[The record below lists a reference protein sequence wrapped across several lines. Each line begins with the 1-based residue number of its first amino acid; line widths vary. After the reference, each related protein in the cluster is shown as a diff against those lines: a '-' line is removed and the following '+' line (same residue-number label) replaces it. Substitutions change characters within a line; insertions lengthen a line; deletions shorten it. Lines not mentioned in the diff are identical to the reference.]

1 MPNSRFFSCLLII
14 VGLLP
19 FSFNLSYAT
28 SLEDTI
34 PNNIIMYHRFG
45 ETKYPSTNITEEQLD
60 SHLSFLIEENYRFI
74 QASALMDPSQ
84 QNEKTITITIDDAYL
99 SFYEVGLP
107 IFEKYE
113 VPVTLFL
120 NTENVGGF
128 NYMSWDQLRDALN
141 RGVEIQNHSHTH
153 SSFAALDD
161 ETIISEIETSQSL
174 ILANLNIAPNL
185 FAFPFGESS
194 NAAQKI
200 IEKYFDAAFG
210 QHSGAFS
217 INYRY
222 YIPRY
227 PLNENYSSIERL
239 RDISKSLPF
248 EAAQLKPSNPTLNP
262 PSTRFVLD
270 IEQGVNGVNCFISD
284 FQGSIEKQMTIL
296 ENKLLIELSR
306 MPVSG
311 RLRFNCTK
319 VDDDIFW
326 YGHQYFIN

>member
-1 MPNSRFFSCLLII
+1 
-14 VGLLP
+14 
-19 FSFNLSYAT
+19 
-28 SLEDTI
+28 
-34 PNNIIMYHRFG
+34 MYHRFG
-45 ETKYPSTNITEEQLD
+45 ETKYPSTNITVEQLE
-60 SHLSFLIEENYRFI
+60 SHLNYLVEQNYRFI
-74 QASALMDPSQ
+74 QASDLLDPEQ
-84 QNEKTITITIDDAYL
+84 QKEKTITVTIDDAYL

-107 IFEKYE
+107 IFEKYQ

-128 NYMSWDQLRDALN
+128 NYMSWDQLRDSLR

-153 SSFAALDD
+153 SSFATLD
-161 ETIISEIETSQSL
+161 EEAIMSEIETSQNL
-174 ILANLNIAPNL
+174 IFTNLNITPNL

-194 NAAQKI
+194 DLAQKT
-200 IEKYFDAAFG
+200 IERYFDAAFG

-217 INYRY
+217 MNYQY
-222 YIPRY
+222 YIPRF
-227 PLNENYSSIERL
+227 PLNENYGSLDRL

-248 EAAQLKPSNPTLNP
+248 EAAQLQPSNPTLNP

-270 IEQGVNGVNCFISD
+270 VEGGVNGVNCFIAD
-284 FQGSIEKQMTIL
+284 FQGSIEKKMTVL

-319 VDDDIFW
+319 VDNDIFW
-326 YGHQYFIN
+326 YGHQYFLN

>member
-1 MPNSRFFSCLLII
+1 
-14 VGLLP
+14 
-19 FSFNLSYAT
+19 
-28 SLEDTI
+28 
-34 PNNIIMYHRFG
+34 MYHRFG
-45 ETKYPSTNITEEQLD
+45 ETKYPSTNITVEQLE
-60 SHLSFLIEENYRFI
+60 SHLNYLVEQNYRFI
-74 QASALMDPSQ
+74 QASDLLDPEQ
-84 QNEKTITITIDDAYL
+84 HKEKTITVTIDDAYL

-107 IFEKYE
+107 IFEKYQ

-128 NYMSWDQLRDALN
+128 NYMSWDQLRDSLR

-153 SSFAALDD
+153 SSFATLD
-161 ETIISEIETSQSL
+161 EEAIMSEIETSQNL
-174 ILANLNIAPNL
+174 IFTNLNITPNL

-194 NAAQKI
+194 DLAQKT
-200 IEKYFDAAFG
+200 IERYFDAAFG

-217 INYRY
+217 MNYQY
-222 YIPRY
+222 YIPRF
-227 PLNENYSSIERL
+227 PLNENYGSLDRL

-248 EAAQLKPSNPTLNP
+248 ESAQLQPSNPTLNP

-270 IEQGVNGVNCFISD
+270 VEGGVNGVNCFIAD
-284 FQGSIEKQMTIL
+284 FQGSIEKKMTVL

-319 VDDDIFW
+319 VDNDIFW
-326 YGHQYFIN
+326 YGHQYFLN

>member
-1 MPNSRFFSCLLII
+1 
-14 VGLLP
+14 
-19 FSFNLSYAT
+19 
-28 SLEDTI
+28 
-34 PNNIIMYHRFG
+34 MYHRFG
-45 ETKYPSTNITEEQLD
+45 ESKYTSTNITVEQLE
-60 SHLSFLIEENYRFI
+60 SHLNYLVEQNFRFT
-74 QASALMDPSQ
+74 QASDLLDPEQ
-84 QNEKTITITIDDAYL
+84 QKEKTITVTIDDAYL

-107 IFEKYE
+107 IFEKYQ

-128 NYMSWDQLRDALN
+128 NYMSWDQLRDVLD

-153 SSFAALDD
+153 SSFSTLD
-161 ETIISEIETSQSL
+161 EEAIINEIETSQSL
-174 ILANLNIAPNL
+174 IFANLNITPNL

-194 NAAQKI
+194 DMAQKI
-200 IEKYFDAAFG
+200 IERYFDAAFG

-217 INYRY
+217 MNYQY
-222 YIPRY
+222 YIPRF
-227 PLNENYSSIERL
+227 PLNANYGSLDRL
-239 RDISKSLPF
+239 REISKSLPF
-248 EAAQLKPSNPTLNP
+248 EAAQLQPSNPTLNP

-270 IEQGVNGVNCFISD
+270 VEGGVNGVNCFISD
-284 FQGSIEKQMTIL
+284 FQGSIEKQMTTL

-319 VDDDIFW
+319 VDNSIFW

>member
-1 MPNSRFFSCLLII
+1 
-14 VGLLP
+14 
-19 FSFNLSYAT
+19 
-28 SLEDTI
+28 
-34 PNNIIMYHRFG
+34 MYHRFG
-45 ETKYPSTNITEEQLD
+45 ETKYPSTNITVEQLE
-60 SHLSFLIEENYRFI
+60 SHLNYLVEQNYRFI
-74 QASALMDPSQ
+74 QASDLLDPEQ
-84 QNEKTITITIDDAYL
+84 QKEKTITVTIDDAYL

-107 IFEKYE
+107 IFEKYQ

-128 NYMSWDQLRDALN
+128 NYMSWDQLRDSLR

-153 SSFAALDD
+153 SSFATLD
-161 ETIISEIETSQSL
+161 EEAIMSEIETSQNL
-174 ILANLNIAPNL
+174 IFTNLNITPNL

-194 NAAQKI
+194 DLAQKT
-200 IEKYFDAAFG
+200 IERYFDAAFG

-217 INYRY
+217 MNYQY
-222 YIPRY
+222 YIPRF
-227 PLNENYSSIERL
+227 PLNENYGSLDRL

-248 EAAQLKPSNPTLNP
+248 ESAQLQPSNPTLNP

-270 IEQGVNGVNCFISD
+270 VEGGVNGVNCFITD
-284 FQGSIEKQMTIL
+284 FQGSIEKKMTVL

-319 VDDDIFW
+319 VDNDIFW
-326 YGHQYFIN
+326 YGHQYFLN

>member
-1 MPNSRFFSCLLII
+1 
-14 VGLLP
+14 
-19 FSFNLSYAT
+19 
-28 SLEDTI
+28 
-34 PNNIIMYHRFG
+34 MYHRFG
-45 ETKYPSTNITEEQLD
+45 ETKYPSTNITVEQLE
-60 SHLSFLIEENYRFI
+60 SHLNYLVEQNYRFI
-74 QASALMDPSQ
+74 QASDLLDPEQ
-84 QNEKTITITIDDAYL
+84 QKEKTITVTIDDAYL

-107 IFEKYE
+107 IFEKYQ

-128 NYMSWDQLRDALN
+128 NYMSWDQLRDSLR

-153 SSFAALDD
+153 SSFATLD
-161 ETIISEIETSQSL
+161 EEAIMSEIETSQNL
-174 ILANLNIAPNL
+174 IFTNLNITPNL

-194 NAAQKI
+194 DLAQKT
-200 IEKYFDAAFG
+200 IERYFDAAFG

-217 INYRY
+217 MNYQY
-222 YIPRY
+222 YIPRF
-227 PLNENYSSIERL
+227 PLNENYGSLDRL

-248 EAAQLKPSNPTLNP
+248 ESAQLQPSNPTLNP

-270 IEQGVNGVNCFISD
+270 VEGGVNGVNCFIAD
-284 FQGSIEKQMTIL
+284 FQGSIEKKMTVL

-319 VDDDIFW
+319 VDNDIFW
-326 YGHQYFIN
+326 YGHQYFLN

>member
-1 MPNSRFFSCLLII
+1 
-14 VGLLP
+14 
-19 FSFNLSYAT
+19 
-28 SLEDTI
+28 
-34 PNNIIMYHRFG
+34 MYHRFG
-45 ETKYPSTNITEEQLD
+45 ETKYPSTNITVEQLE
-60 SHLSFLIEENYRFI
+60 SHLNYLVEQNYRFI
-74 QASALMDPSQ
+74 QASDLLDLEQ
-84 QNEKTITITIDDAYL
+84 QKEKTITVTIDDAYL

-107 IFEKYE
+107 IFEKYQ

-128 NYMSWDQLRDALN
+128 NYMSWDQLRDSLR

-153 SSFAALDD
+153 SSFATLD
-161 ETIISEIETSQSL
+161 EEAIMSEIETSQNL
-174 ILANLNIAPNL
+174 IFTNLNITPNL

-194 NAAQKI
+194 DLAQKT
-200 IEKYFDAAFG
+200 IERYFDAAFG

-217 INYRY
+217 MNYQY
-222 YIPRY
+222 YVPRF
-227 PLNENYSSIERL
+227 PLNENYGSLERL

-248 EAAQLKPSNPTLNP
+248 EAAQLQPSNPTLNP

-270 IEQGVNGVNCFISD
+270 VEGGVNGVNCFITD
-284 FQGSIEKQMTIL
+284 FQGSIEKKMTVL

-319 VDDDIFW
+319 VDNDIFW
-326 YGHQYFIN
+326 YGHQYFLN

>member
-1 MPNSRFFSCLLII
+1 
-14 VGLLP
+14 
-19 FSFNLSYAT
+19 
-28 SLEDTI
+28 
-34 PNNIIMYHRFG
+34 MYHRFG
-45 ETKYPSTNITEEQLD
+45 ETKYPSTNITVEQLE
-60 SHLSFLIEENYRFI
+60 SHLNYLVEQNYRFI
-74 QASALMDPSQ
+74 QASDLLDPEQ
-84 QNEKTITITIDDAYL
+84 QKEKTITVTIDDAYL

-107 IFEKYE
+107 IFEKYQ

-128 NYMSWDQLRDALN
+128 NYMSWDQLRDSLR

-153 SSFAALDD
+153 SSFATLD
-161 ETIISEIETSQSL
+161 EEAIMSEIETSQNL
-174 ILANLNIAPNL
+174 IFTNLNITPNL

-194 NAAQKI
+194 DLAQKI
-200 IEKYFDAAFG
+200 IERHFDAAFG

-217 INYRY
+217 MNYQY
-222 YIPRY
+222 YIPRF
-227 PLNENYSSIERL
+227 PLNENYGSLERL

-248 EAAQLKPSNPTLNP
+248 EAAQLQPSNPTLNP

-270 IEQGVNGVNCFISD
+270 VEGGVNGVNCFIAD
-284 FQGSIEKQMTIL
+284 FQGSIEKKMTVL

-319 VDDDIFW
+319 VDNDIFW
-326 YGHQYFIN
+326 YGHQYFLN

>member
-1 MPNSRFFSCLLII
+1 
-14 VGLLP
+14 
-19 FSFNLSYAT
+19 
-28 SLEDTI
+28 
-34 PNNIIMYHRFG
+34 MYHRFG
-45 ETKYPSTNITEEQLD
+45 ETKYPSTNITVEQLE
-60 SHLSFLIEENYRFI
+60 SHLNYLVEQNYRFI
-74 QASALMDPSQ
+74 QASDLLDPEQ
-84 QNEKTITITIDDAYL
+84 QKEKTITVTIDDAYL

-107 IFEKYE
+107 IFEKYQ

-128 NYMSWDQLRDALN
+128 NYMSWDQLRDSLR

-153 SSFAALDD
+153 SSFATLD
-161 ETIISEIETSQSL
+161 EEAIMSEIEISQNL
-174 ILANLNIAPNL
+174 IFTNLNITPNL

-194 NAAQKI
+194 DLAQKT
-200 IEKYFDAAFG
+200 IERYFDAAFG

-217 INYRY
+217 MNYQY
-222 YIPRY
+222 YIPRF
-227 PLNENYSSIERL
+227 PLNENYGSLDRL

-248 EAAQLKPSNPTLNP
+248 ESAQLQPSNPTLNP

-270 IEQGVNGVNCFISD
+270 VEGGVNGVNCFIAD
-284 FQGSIEKQMTIL
+284 FQGSIEKKMTVL

-319 VDDDIFW
+319 VDNDIFW
-326 YGHQYFIN
+326 YGHQYFLN

>member
-1 MPNSRFFSCLLII
+1 
-14 VGLLP
+14 
-19 FSFNLSYAT
+19 
-28 SLEDTI
+28 
-34 PNNIIMYHRFG
+34 MYHRFG
-45 ETKYPSTNITEEQLD
+45 ETKYPSTNITVEQLE
-60 SHLSFLIEENYRFI
+60 SHLNYLVEQNYRFI
-74 QASALMDPSQ
+74 QASDLLDPEQ
-84 QNEKTITITIDDAYL
+84 QKEKTITVTIDDAYL

-107 IFEKYE
+107 IFEKYQ

-128 NYMSWDQLRDALN
+128 NYMSWDQLRDSLR

-153 SSFAALDD
+153 SSFATLD
-161 ETIISEIETSQSL
+161 EEAIMSEIETSQNL
-174 ILANLNIAPNL
+174 IFTNLNITPNL

-194 NAAQKI
+194 DLAQKT
-200 IEKYFDAAFG
+200 IERYFDAAFG

-217 INYRY
+217 MNYQY
-222 YIPRY
+222 YIPRF
-227 PLNENYSSIERL
+227 PLNENYGSLERL

-248 EAAQLKPSNPTLNP
+248 ESTQLQPSNPTLNP

-270 IEQGVNGVNCFISD
+270 VEGGVNGVNCFITD
-284 FQGSIEKQMTIL
+284 FQGSIEKKMTVL

-319 VDDDIFW
+319 VDNDIFW
-326 YGHQYFIN
+326 YGHQYFLN

>member
-1 MPNSRFFSCLLII
+1 
-14 VGLLP
+14 
-19 FSFNLSYAT
+19 
-28 SLEDTI
+28 
-34 PNNIIMYHRFG
+34 MYHRFG
-45 ETKYPSTNITEEQLD
+45 ETKYPSTNITVEQLE
-60 SHLSFLIEENYRFI
+60 SHLNYLVEQNYRFI
-74 QASALMDPSQ
+74 QASDLLDPEQ
-84 QNEKTITITIDDAYL
+84 QKEKTITVTIDDAYL

-107 IFEKYE
+107 IFEKYQ

-128 NYMSWDQLRDALN
+128 NYMSWDQLRDSLR

-153 SSFAALDD
+153 SSFATLD
-161 ETIISEIETSQSL
+161 EEAIISEIETSQNL
-174 ILANLNIAPNL
+174 IFTNLNITPNL

-194 NAAQKI
+194 DLAQKT
-200 IEKYFDAAFG
+200 IERYFDAAFG

-217 INYRY
+217 MNYQY
-222 YIPRY
+222 YIPRF
-227 PLNENYSSIERL
+227 PLNENYGSLERL

-248 EAAQLKPSNPTLNP
+248 ESAQLQPSNPTLNP

-270 IEQGVNGVNCFISD
+270 VEGGVNGVNCFITD
-284 FQGSIEKQMTIL
+284 FQGSIEKKMTVV

-319 VDDDIFW
+319 VDNDIFW
-326 YGHQYFIN
+326 YGHQYFLN

>member
-1 MPNSRFFSCLLII
+1 L
-14 VGLLP
+14 
-19 FSFNLSYAT
+19 
-28 SLEDTI
+28 
-34 PNNIIMYHRFG
+34 
-45 ETKYPSTNITEEQLD
+45 
-60 SHLSFLIEENYRFI
+60 
-74 QASALMDPSQ
+74 DPSQ
-84 QNEKTITITIDDAYL
+84 LNEKTITVTIDDAYL

-107 IFEKYE
+107 IFEKYQ

-153 SSFAALDD
+153 SSFATLDD
-161 ETIISEIETSQSL
+161 ESIISEIETSQSL
-174 ILANLNIAPNL
+174 ILANLNITPNL

-194 NAAQKI
+194 DAAQKI
-200 IEKYFDAAFG
+200 IETYFDAAFG

-217 INYRY
+217 MNYRY

-227 PLNENYSSIERL
+227 PLNENYGSIDRL

-248 EAAQLKPSNPTLNP
+248 QAAQLQPSNPTLNP

-270 IEQGVNGVNCFISD
+270 IAEGVNGVNCFISD
-284 FQGSIEKQMTIL
+284 FQGSIEKQMTVL

-319 VDDDIFW
+319 VDNGIFW
-326 YGHQYFIN
+326 YGHQYFLN

>member
-1 MPNSRFFSCLLII
+1 
-14 VGLLP
+14 
-19 FSFNLSYAT
+19 
-28 SLEDTI
+28 
-34 PNNIIMYHRFG
+34 MYHRFG
-45 ETKYPSTNITEEQLD
+45 ETKYPSTNITVEQLE
-60 SHLSFLIEENYRFI
+60 SHLNYLVEQNYRFI
-74 QASALMDPSQ
+74 QASDLLDPEQ
-84 QNEKTITITIDDAYL
+84 QKEKTITVTIDDAYL

-107 IFEKYE
+107 IFEKYQ

-128 NYMSWDQLRDALN
+128 NYMSWDQLRDSLR

-153 SSFAALDD
+153 SSFATLD
-161 ETIISEIETSQSL
+161 EEAIMSEIETSQNL
-174 ILANLNIAPNL
+174 IFTNLNITPNL

-194 NAAQKI
+194 DLAQKT
-200 IEKYFDAAFG
+200 IERYFDAAFG

-217 INYRY
+217 MNYQY
-222 YIPRY
+222 YIPRF
-227 PLNENYSSIERL
+227 PLNENYGSLERL

-248 EAAQLKPSNPTLNP
+248 ESAQLQPSNPTLNP

-270 IEQGVNGVNCFISD
+270 VEGGVNGVNCFITD
-284 FQGSIEKQMTIL
+284 FQGSIEKKMTVL

-319 VDDDIFW
+319 VDNDIFW
-326 YGHQYFIN
+326 YGHQYFLN

>member
-1 MPNSRFFSCLLII
+1 
-14 VGLLP
+14 
-19 FSFNLSYAT
+19 
-28 SLEDTI
+28 
-34 PNNIIMYHRFG
+34 MYHRFG
-45 ETKYPSTNITEEQLD
+45 ETKYPSTNITVEQLE
-60 SHLSFLIEENYRFI
+60 SHLNYLVEQNYRFI
-74 QASALMDPSQ
+74 QASDLLDPEQ
-84 QNEKTITITIDDAYL
+84 QKEKTITVTIDDAYL

-107 IFEKYE
+107 IFEKYQ

-128 NYMSWDQLRDALN
+128 NYMSWDQLRDSLR

-153 SSFAALDD
+153 RSFATLD
-161 ETIISEIETSQSL
+161 EEAIMSEIETSQNL
-174 ILANLNIAPNL
+174 IFTNLNITPNL

-194 NAAQKI
+194 DLAQKT
-200 IEKYFDAAFG
+200 IERYFDAAFG

-217 INYRY
+217 MNYQY
-222 YIPRY
+222 YIPRF
-227 PLNENYSSIERL
+227 PLNENYGSLDRL

-248 EAAQLKPSNPTLNP
+248 ESAQLQPSNPTLNP

-270 IEQGVNGVNCFISD
+270 VEGGVNGVNCFIAD
-284 FQGSIEKQMTIL
+284 FQGSIEKKMTVL

-319 VDDDIFW
+319 VDNDIFW
-326 YGHQYFIN
+326 YGHQYFLN

>member
-1 MPNSRFFSCLLII
+1 
-14 VGLLP
+14 
-19 FSFNLSYAT
+19 
-28 SLEDTI
+28 
-34 PNNIIMYHRFG
+34 MYHRFG
-45 ETKYPSTNITEEQLD
+45 ETKYPSTNITVEQLE
-60 SHLSFLIEENYRFI
+60 SHLNYLVEQNYRFI
-74 QASALMDPSQ
+74 QASDLLDPEQ
-84 QNEKTITITIDDAYL
+84 QKEKTITVTIDDAYL

-107 IFEKYE
+107 IFEKYQ

-128 NYMSWDQLRDALN
+128 NYMSWDQLRDSLR

-153 SSFAALDD
+153 SSFATLD
-161 ETIISEIETSQSL
+161 EEAIISEIETSQNL
-174 ILANLNIAPNL
+174 IFTNLNITPNL

-194 NAAQKI
+194 DLAQKT
-200 IEKYFDAAFG
+200 IERYFDAAFG

-217 INYRY
+217 MNYQY
-222 YIPRY
+222 YIPRF
-227 PLNENYSSIERL
+227 PLNENYGSLERL

-248 EAAQLKPSNPTLNP
+248 EAAQLQPSNPTLNP

-270 IEQGVNGVNCFISD
+270 VEGGVNGVNCFITD
-284 FQGSIEKQMTIL
+284 FQGSIEKKMTVL

-319 VDDDIFW
+319 VDNDIFW
-326 YGHQYFIN
+326 YGHQYFLN

>member
-1 MPNSRFFSCLLII
+1 
-14 VGLLP
+14 
-19 FSFNLSYAT
+19 
-28 SLEDTI
+28 
-34 PNNIIMYHRFG
+34 MYHRFG
-45 ETKYPSTNITEEQLD
+45 ETKYPSTNITVEQLE
-60 SHLSFLIEENYRFI
+60 SHLNYLVEQNYRFI
-74 QASALMDPSQ
+74 QASDLLDPEQ
-84 QNEKTITITIDDAYL
+84 QKEKTITVTIDDAYL

-107 IFEKYE
+107 IFEKYQ

-128 NYMSWDQLRDALN
+128 NYMSWDQLRDSLR

-153 SSFAALDD
+153 SSFATLD
-161 ETIISEIETSQSL
+161 EEAIMSEIETSQNL
-174 ILANLNIAPNL
+174 IFTNLNITPNL

-194 NAAQKI
+194 DLAQKT
-200 IEKYFDAAFG
+200 IERYFDAAFG

-217 INYRY
+217 MNYQY
-222 YIPRY
+222 YIPRF
-227 PLNENYSSIERL
+227 PLNENYGSLERL

-248 EAAQLKPSNPTLNP
+248 ESAQLQPSNPTLNP

-270 IEQGVNGVNCFISD
+270 VEGGVNGVNCFIAD
-284 FQGSIEKQMTIL
+284 FQGSIEKKMTVL

-319 VDDDIFW
+319 VDNDIFW
-326 YGHQYFIN
+326 YGHQYFLN

>member
-1 MPNSRFFSCLLII
+1 
-14 VGLLP
+14 
-19 FSFNLSYAT
+19 
-28 SLEDTI
+28 
-34 PNNIIMYHRFG
+34 MYHRFG
-45 ETKYPSTNITEEQLD
+45 ETKYPSTNITVEQLE
-60 SHLSFLIEENYRFI
+60 SHLNYLVEQNYRFI
-74 QASALMDPSQ
+74 QASDLLDPEQ
-84 QNEKTITITIDDAYL
+84 QKEKTITVTIDDAYL

-107 IFEKYE
+107 IFEKYQ

-128 NYMSWDQLRDALN
+128 NYMSWDQLRDSLR

-153 SSFAALDD
+153 SSFATLD
-161 ETIISEIETSQSL
+161 EEAIMSEIETSQNL
-174 ILANLNIAPNL
+174 IFTNLNITPNL

-194 NAAQKI
+194 DLAQKT
-200 IEKYFDAAFG
+200 IERYFDAAFG

-217 INYRY
+217 MNYQY
-222 YIPRY
+222 YIPRF
-227 PLNENYSSIERL
+227 PLNENYGSLERL

-248 EAAQLKPSNPTLNP
+248 EAAQLQPSNPTLNP

-270 IEQGVNGVNCFISD
+270 VEGGVNGVNCFIAD
-284 FQGSIEKQMTIL
+284 FQGSIEKKMTVL

-319 VDDDIFW
+319 VDNDIFW
-326 YGHQYFIN
+326 YGHQYFLN

>member
-1 MPNSRFFSCLLII
+1 M
-14 VGLLP
+14 V
-19 FSFNLSYAT
+19 
-28 SLEDTI
+28 
-34 PNNIIMYHRFG
+34 
-45 ETKYPSTNITEEQLD
+45 EQ
-60 SHLSFLIEENYRFI
+60 NYRFI
-74 QASALMDPSQ
+74 QASDLLDPEQ
-84 QNEKTITITIDDAYL
+84 QKEKTITVTIDDAYL

-107 IFEKYE
+107 IFEKYQ

-128 NYMSWDQLRDALN
+128 NYMSWDQLRDSLS

-153 SSFAALDD
+153 SSFSTLD
-161 ETIISEIETSQSL
+161 EEAIIIEIETSQNL
-174 ILANLNIAPNL
+174 IFTNLNITPNL

-194 NAAQKI
+194 DIAQKT
-200 IEKYFDAAFG
+200 IERYFDAAFG

-217 INYRY
+217 MNYQY
-222 YIPRY
+222 YIPRF
-227 PLNENYSSIERL
+227 PLNENYGSLERL

-248 EAAQLKPSNPTLNP
+248 EAAQLEPSNPTLNP

-270 IEQGVNGVNCFISD
+270 VEGGVNGVNCFITD
-284 FQGSIEKQMTIL
+284 FQGSIEKKMTVL

-319 VDDDIFW
+319 VDNGIFW
-326 YGHQYFIN
+326 YGHQYFLN